1 MTELIFATH
10 NENKVREV
18 RPLLDDN
25 FRIMSLTEL
34 GLNDDIPEPFDTIP
48 ENAIEKAR
56 TIFELTGRNC
66 FSEDTGL
73 EVFSLNGEPGVKSA
87 RYAGPSHH
95 FEANIDKLLGKLEGK
110 TDRSAR
116 FLTVV
121 CLILN
126 GKRHL
131 FEGECKGSI
140 TMARRGDKGFG
151 YDSVFIPEGSDKTFG
166 EMEFEAKNKFSHRRK
181 AIDKLISFLQKEHK

>member
-34 GLNDDIPEPFDTIP
+34 GLNDDIPEPFDTIS
-48 ENAIEKAR
+48 ENAVEKAR
-56 TIFELTGRNC
+56 TIFVLTGKNC

-87 RYAGPSHH
+87 RYAGPSHY

-116 FLTVV
+116 FLTFV

-166 EMEFEAKNKFSHRRK
+166 EMEFEEKNKFSHRRK